1 MKNRKIFIVSWWIDA
16 SNYKNYEEY
25 LRNEE
30 FNPYEEKVF
39 WWKDNLQDDLWV
51 WFEVIKIPMPN
62 KFFAEYKYW
71 KIMFEKAFPYFW
83 EENILIWHSL
93 WWSFLLKYLE
103 ENELENIS
111 QIHLISPAVFDSDD
125 ELLWSFKFD
134 EKLENFKRFENI
146 VNVYHSKDDDVV
158 SFDDCKYLKGVLKN
172 ANFEIF
178 EDKWHFIFEE
188 HIEGLVENIKK

>member
-1 MKNRKIFIVSWWIDA
+1 MKKIFIIWWGVDA
-16 SNYKNYEEY
+16 SNYKNFEEY

-39 WWKDNLQDDLWV
+39 WWKDNLQDDLWE
-51 WFEVIKIPMPN
+51 WFEIIKIPMPN

-103 ENELENIS
+103 ENELKNIS
-111 QIHLISPAVFDSDD
+111 QIHLIAPAVFDSDD

-188 HIEGLVENIKK
+188 HIEKLVENIKK